1 MFGLRRGLGTRIG
14 REASRLLAQIPP
26 DRGSGGPDRLAQ
38 RLRRHVSV
46 ALSDRNGVSVND
58 DVRRLVLLGALERAG
73 GCLRIG
79 AHVSAVEILAPAVVG
94 LEHDDAVGEP
104 VGGDDIGHC
113 GTRETRASR
122 ASIGDALAYL
132 TATIYTFLCI
142 PD

>member
-46 ALSDRNGVSVND
+46 ALSDRNGVSVDD
-58 DVRRLVLLGALERAG
+58 DVRRLVL
-73 GCLRIG
+73 IG

-132 TATIYTFLCI
+132 TATIYTFRCI

>member
-1 MFGLRRGLGTRIG
+1 MIGLRRGLGTRMG
-14 REASRLLAQIPP
+14 RLTARLLAEVTP

-46 ALSDRNGVSVND
+46 ALRDHNGVSVDD
-58 DVRRLVLLGALERAG
+58 DVRRLVLLGALKRAG

-79 AHVSAVEILAPAVVG
+79 AHVSAVEVLAPAVVG
-94 LEHDDAVGEP
+94 LEHDDTVGEP

-132 TATIYTFLCI
+132 TATIYTFL
-142 PD
+142 

>member
-46 ALSDRNGVSVND
+46 ALSDRNGVSVDD
-58 DVRRLVLLGALERAG
+58 DVRRLVLLGA
-73 GCLRIG
+73 
-79 AHVSAVEILAPAVVG
+79 HVRAVEILAPAVVG

-132 TATIYTFLCI
+132 TAAIYTFLCI